1 MQIARQYLGEILSCC
16 YAYIIGGENYLYILL
31 IIYLGVYMMKYLMK
45 NLTVTFIYSFT
56 LPAEI
61 LLIMYFE
68 QKQNTIR
75 IGTTEIATPR

>member
-1 MQIARQYLGEILSCC
+1 MIECQQKACFIPVSSSDILFGHKKAVAPVDHLSTF
-16 YAYIIGGENYLYILL
+16 ATALYH
-31 IIYLGVYMMKYLMK
+31 
-45 NLTVTFIYSFT
+45 SFT